1 MQRLFTAFAR
11 GLPGTGLLILRLVT
25 GIRLVM
31 EAITVLRTGL
41 STDMAVLQ
49 LVAAVGGLLLL
60 AGSWTTIA
68 GTLVAVVELWIALS
82 HPADPW
88 VNTLLAAISTAL
100 TLTGPGAWSVD
111 ARRFGLR
118 RVNIPDSKG

>member
-1 MQRLFTAFAR
+1 MRRLFTAFAR
-11 GLPGTGLLILRLVT
+11 GLPGTGLFTLRLVT
-25 GIRLVM
+25 GIRAAI
-31 EAITVLRTGL
+31 EGITVLGAGL
-41 STDMAVLQ
+41 STETAVLQ
-49 LVAAVGGLLLL
+49 LLAAVGGLLLL
-60 AGSWTTIA
+60 AGSWTTVA
-68 GTLVAVVELWIALS
+68 GTLVAVLELCIAFS

-88 VNTLLAAISTAL
+88 AHILLASISAAL